1 MTVAAEQVLA
11 VLDSAAEHFDF
22 PMLDNGYVYLAA
34 LRMALFRGAED
45 WALVI
50 ERFGFSPR
58 SGLPSIDVHTFASR
72 LHGLPTDP
80 MHARWQKVRPHNT
93 FACVYPVEDGPWR
106 QPLELVARD
115 ATEVVLRGLARPLP
129 SRHEYELH
137 GIVLDDDARRRLD
150 PEDTSIAHVFE
161 LCRYLAAI
169 ARDDVLATPAERR
182 ANVPPELDE
191 LMVLEEWH
199 HPDLGNSE
207 TPSQSE
213 TFQQLALVLATG
225 APSHYLP
232 SQPPNTHWRHWPLGG
247 TL

>member
-11 VLDSAAEHFDF
+11 VLDSAAERFDF

-34 LRMALFRGAED
+34 LRMALFRSSED

-58 SGLPSIDVHTFASR
+58 AGLPSIDVHTFASR
-72 LHGLPTDP
+72 LHALPTEP
-80 MHARWQKVRPHNT
+80 MQARWQKVRPHNT
-93 FACVYPVEDGPWR
+93 FAGVYPVEDGAWR
-106 QPLELVARD
+106 RGELVVRN
-115 ATEVVLRGLARPLP
+115 ATEIILRGVARPLP
-129 SRHEYELH
+129 PRHEYESH
-137 GIVLDDDARRRLD
+137 GIVVDEDTRRRID
-150 PEDTSIAHVFE
+150 PEDGSVARVFE

-182 ANVPPELDE
+182 FNVPPELDE

-207 TPSQSE
+207 APSHAE

-225 APSHYLP
+225 AVSHYQP
-232 SQPPNTHWRHWPLGG
+232 SQLPNTHWRHWPLGG